1 MFKLSSSLIT
11 VCWLRRGEANI
22 QVWVETSLLVLGFV
36 AAGKGNQ
43 PKPSEN
49 HRIFLISRK
58 PLLLAV
64 AKVLLFLNQ

>member
-22 QVWVETSLLVLGFV
+22 QVREETSLLLLGFV

-58 PLLLAV
+58 PLLLTV
-64 AKVLLFLNQ
+64 A